1 MDDTWKIQ
9 QYNKPGLSGTWE
21 SMVVMLVQI
30 KLSTTLHSVIC
41 QHITFLLYGTT
52 RQGIEG
58 KLKHA
63 PLLIEDPS

>member
-1 MDDTWKIQ
+1 
-9 QYNKPGLSGTWE
+9 
-21 SMVVMLVQI
+21 MLVQI